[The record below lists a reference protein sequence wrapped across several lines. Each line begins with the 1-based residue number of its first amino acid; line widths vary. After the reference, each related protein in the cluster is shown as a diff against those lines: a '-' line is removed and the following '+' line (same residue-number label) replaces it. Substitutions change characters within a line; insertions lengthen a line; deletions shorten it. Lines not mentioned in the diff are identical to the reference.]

1 MAIRN
6 RLTAWLLDRFVPHY
20 NRMAGEVKSRLLA
33 GVEGEV
39 LEIGAGTGANFA
51 YLAQGVRWTGC
62 DPNPGGRR
70 YCERAAAAA
79 GIKADWRTAG
89 AEQLPFDA
97 GRFDAVVSTLTLCSV
112 RSPEAALREVLRVL
126 KPGGTFVFLEH
137 VAADPDSSLHHRQ
150 RRWAPVFGALAGCRP
165 HQDTARLIE
174 SAGFSSVDVERLAL
188 PLPVVSPHAAGRAL
202 K

>member
-6 RLTAWLLDRFVPHY
+6 LVHAYLLDRFVPHY
-20 NRMAGEVKSRLLA
+20 NRMAGEVKSRLLE

-39 LEIGAGTGANFA
+39 LEIGAGTGANFP
-51 YLAQGVRWTGC
+51 YLPAGIRWTGC
-62 DPNPGGRR
+62 DPNPDGRR

-79 GIKADWRTAG
+79 GINVKWRTAP

-97 GRFDAVVSTLTLCSV
+97 GRFDVVVSTLTLCSV
-112 RSPEAALREVLRVL
+112 RSPETALREILRVL

-137 VAADPDSSLHHRQ
+137 VAADPESPLHRRQ
-150 RRWAPVFGALAGCRP
+150 RRWAPVFGVLAGCRP
-165 HQDTARLIE
+165 HQDTAHLIE
-174 SAGFSSVDVERLAL
+174 KAGFSSVDIERLTL
-188 PLPVVSPHAAGRAL
+188 PLPVVSPHAVGWTV